1 MPIPKPCAV
10 PLLLLLLAPAAA
22 FPAAAPP
29 SIAGLIQKGEDN
41 LRQGRLATADTSF
54 REALRLALQEGDL
67 RGQASARNGIA
78 RIFLGDLAG
87 CVTHLQLAL
96 EIHRKL
102 EDLPGEASDLTALG
116 TLYRR
121 HNLGAKASETLE
133 AALALER
140 KLGRKT
146 EEARI
151 RILLAEIREAWGAY
165 EEAEAHYTAALQL
178 GAAALAPEELYSLEV
193 RLGTLLGAL
202 GRYES
207 AGEHLQAALD
217 IADGVRRRFSPEE
230 WKRLQDVWVSQGQRF
245 FQSALPAA
253 GKLGGQLGS
262 ALFEGPK
269 AGADDPEFFAR
280 RPRILA
286 EQQVPD
292 PLGFTRMAPMFDA
305 LIPLLLQFVE
315 ESQDTV
321 TQAMGDKAKGD
332 KPISAALA
340 LAASPDCAM
349 ALLSSLSRMYSL
361 SGHRGEA
368 EAARQRAWRLR
379 DEERA
384 LHDRFLPGGTS
395 DSPLLAQ
402 DEAARKLG
410 LPLSPRFYA
419 DKCGE
424 SSQAKNELW
433 EADFAAAEGRPEA
446 GPRYQKLADSQPSVR
461 PEALARL
468 AALYDKQGDKPR
480 ALAAYRQAIDAVE
493 AVQGALRL
501 EQLVE
506 SWSSQQAPLY
516 ARTLQLLRETGDAKA
531 GFEMAERA
539 RARGFLQEI
548 GNRRLPASSIPE
560 ALSAELYRVRQKL
573 IELETQR
580 RRPPTEPKPPGL
592 PGAPP
597 PDRRGE
603 EEDAR
608 RQYEQLLARVAQA
621 NPRYLSLVQV
631 DTVSLDTVQ
640 KEILPAETT
649 LVEFF
654 VLEGKTLAWVVD
666 RERVQWI
673 ELAISSQTLRQ
684 KVNYLR
690 ELIAARNPAAKEL
703 EAFLYQTLFA
713 PLEPAIRHPNLILVP
728 HRELNALP
736 FAALWDAARGRYLV
750 ERYNLAFAPSASV
763 LRHVAQ
769 PAKPGAQL
777 LALGNPDGSLPH
789 AEQEARAIGQLYGSA
804 PLLGKEARESRLRQ
818 SLKGVGHLHIAAHAT
833 FDPRSPRFSRL
844 ELAAD
849 PGAPPTDDTRD
860 GKLHTYEIY
869 DLDLPEAPL
878 VVLSACDTALRLRD
892 DDQGDDLVGLT
903 RAFLAAGAQAVVAT
917 LWPVDDAATTPLMKS
932 FYERQRQGA
941 RPAEALREAQKELL
955 AQERW
960 REPYYW
966 AAFTFT
972 GRP

>member
-1 MPIPKPCAV
+1 MSIPKPCAA
-10 PLLLLLLAPAAA
+10 LLLLLLLIPAAA

-54 REALRLALQEGDL
+54 REALRLALQAGD
-67 RGQASARNGIA
+67 RAGEASARNGIA
-78 RIFLGDLAG
+78 RTFA
-87 CVTHLQLAL
+87 A
-96 EIHRKL
+96 
-102 EDLPGEASDLTALG
+102 DLPGCLTHLRLAQEIHWKLSDPRGEAADLAAIG
-116 TLYRR
+116 TTYHR
-121 HNLGAKASETLE
+121 HGQYAKAAESLE
-133 AALALER
+133 AALALEQR
-140 KLGRKT
+140 LGLKT
-146 EEARI
+146 EEART
-151 RILLAEIREAWGAY
+151 RSLLGGIREAWGAY
-165 EEAEAHYTAALQL
+165 EAAEAHYTAALQL
-178 GAAALAPEELYSLEV
+178 GARTLLPEELYSLHV
-193 RLGTLLGAL
+193 RLGNLLGAL
-202 GRYES
+202 GRYE
-207 AGEHLQAALD
+207 AAEEQLQGALEIGIAA
-217 IADGVRRRFSPEE
+217 RSRFSPEE
-230 WKRLQDVWVSQGQRF
+230 WARLQEAWVSQGQRF
-245 FQSALPAA
+245 YQNTMPAA
-253 GKLGGQLGS
+253 GKLGG
-262 ALFEGPK
+262 ALFGGQPSRD
-269 AGADDPEFFAR
+269 AGDAEFLAR
-280 RPRILA
+280 RSRIFA
-286 EQQVPD
+286 EEHLPD
-292 PLGFTRMAPMFDA
+292 VGFTAAAPIFDA
-305 LIPLLLQFVE
+305 LLPLMLQFAE
-315 ESQDTV
+315 ESQEAITR
-321 TQAMGDKAKGD
+321 AMGDKAM
-332 KPISAALA
+332 SVALT
-340 LAASPDCAM
+340 LAASPDCEM
-349 ALLSSLSRMYSL
+349 ALSSSLGRMYSL
-361 SGHRGEA
+361 SGHRREA
-368 EAARQRAWRLR
+368 EAARQRAWKLR
-379 DEERA
+379 EEQLA
-384 LHDRFLPGGTS
+384 LQDRFLPGGVGT
-395 DSPLLAQ
+395 SPLLAQ
-402 DEAARKLG
+402 DAAARQLG

-433 EADFAAAEGRPEA
+433 EADFAAAEGRPDA
-446 GPRYQKLADSQPSVR
+446 GPRYQKLADAQPAVR
-461 PEALARL
+461 PEALTRL
-468 AALYDKQGDKPR
+468 AALYEKQGDKPR

-516 ARTLQLLRETGDAKA
+516 ARTLHLLRETGDAKA

-548 GNRRLPASSIPE
+548 GNRRLPASVLPE
-560 ALSAELYRVRQKL
+560 ALSAELYQVRQKL

-580 RRPPTEPKPPGL
+580 RRPAPEPTGPKLAGFPT
-592 PGAPP
+592 APP

-603 EEDAR
+603 EEAAR

-654 VLEGKTLAWVVD
+654 VLEGKTLAWVID
-666 RERVQWI
+666 REQVQWI

-684 KVNYLR
+684 KVGYLR
-690 ELIAARNPAAKEL
+690 ELIASRNPAAKEL
-703 EAFLYQTLFA
+703 EASLYQALFA

-736 FAALWDAARGRYLV
+736 FAALWDAARGRYLI

-769 PAKPGAQL
+769 PAKTGAQL

-789 AEQEARAIGQLYGSA
+789 AEQEARAIGQLYGTA

-818 SLKGVGHLHIAAHAT
+818 SLAGVGNLHIAAHAT

-849 PGAPPTDDTRD
+849 PGASPTDEASD

-869 DLDLPEAPL
+869 DLDLREAPL
-878 VVLSACDTALRLRD
+878 VVLSACDTGLHLREE
-892 DDQGDDLVGLT
+892 DQGDDLVGLT
-903 RAFLAAGAQAVVAT
+903 RAFLAAGAHAVVAT